1 MCCYR
6 RGISNTIKENPKPSR
21 HISSYNFAWIIKYY
35 SFLESS
41 DQYPEHSAA
50 GFPVFRFNSVQELVF
65 PMYCATLS
73 SGVLCAT
80 SPHKASHRA
89 ASKKERRKRS
99 NFIIKLSSHSTPWVK
114 SWIKKAFKCT
124 KCDNSF
130 SSSNDLN
137 KYKRTPPTVEKLW
150 VRIVWHE
157 LIRIWWIEETW
168 RDHTGETV

>member
-1 MCCYR
+1 MWWR
-6 RGISNTIKENPKPSR
+6 TAPVSNYIKENPKPSR

-50 GFPVFRFNSVQELVF
+50 GFPVFRFNSVQEPVF
-65 PMYCATLS
+65 RMYCATLS
-73 SGVLCAT
+73 SGALCAT

-99 NFIIKLSSHSTPWVK
+99 NFIIKLSYSTPWVK
-114 SWIKKAFKCT
+114 SWIKRHLSAPNVIIASLHQMT
-124 KCDNSF
+124 H
-130 SSSNDLN
+130 